1 MKLYYALTPNPRKT
15 CAVAKYLTLPVEYVF
30 VDLKKQENRKPD
42 FLALNPNGKVPVLVD
57 GGLKLWEAMAIMCH
71 LAEKAGPD
79 LWPDDARRIEIIR
92 WMSWD
97 AHHFSRH
104 AGSLFFEHVIKPFL
118 GAAPDPATIEES
130 MGFFRR
136 FAAILDSH
144 LSGRKYIIGD
154 RPTLA
159 DFSVGAMLPWAKP
172 SKIPIEDFPEISRW
186 YDRMNEIE
194 AWREP
199 FPVREK
205 VDA

>member
-1 MKLYYALTPNPRKT
+1 VKLYYALTPNPRKA
-15 CAVAKYLTLPVEYVF
+15 CAVAKYLDLPVEYVF
-30 VDLKKQENRKPD
+30 VDLKKQEHRKPD
-42 FLALNPNGKVPVLVD
+42 FLALNPNSKVPVLVD
-57 GGLKLWEAMAIMCH
+57 GDLKLWEAMAIMCH
-71 LAEKAGPD
+71 FAEKAGSD

-92 WMSWD
+92 WISWD

-118 GAAPDPATIEES
+118 GSTPDPVTIEES

-136 FAAILDSH
+136 FAAILDDH
-144 LSGRKYIIGD
+144 LNGRKYIVGD

-159 DFSVGAMLPWAKP
+159 DFSVASMLPYAKP
-172 SKIPIEDFPEISRW
+172 SKMPIEEFPQISRW
-186 YDRMNEIE
+186 YDRINQIE

-199 FPVREK
+199 FPAAEK

>member
-1 MKLYYALTPNPRKT
+1 MKLYYALTPNPRKA
-15 CAVAKYLTLPVEYVF
+15 CAVAKYLGLPVEYLF
-30 VDLKKQENRKPD
+30 VDLKKQEHKKPD

-57 GGLKLWEAMAIMCH
+57 GDLKLWEAMAIMCH
-71 LAEKAGPD
+71 FAEKAGSD

-104 AGSLFFEHVIKPFL
+104 AGALFFEHVIKPFL
-118 GAAPDPATIEES
+118 GASADTDVIAES
-130 MGFFRR
+130 ERFFRQ
-136 FAAILDSH
+136 FAAVLDSH
-144 LSGRKYIIGD
+144 LSGRKYIVGD
-154 RPTLA
+154 HPTLA

-172 SKIPIEDFPEISRW
+172 SKIPVDDFPGIRRW
-186 YDRMNEIE
+186 YDRLNEIE

-199 FPVREK
+199 FPAAEK